1 MLWRDWFSLVWL
13 SVTVNFMGKACRPLA
28 GGGPASTHFSC
39 LAKKSEQKKATQ
51 ALLHF
56 RFPIVHYKNGSSVH
70 RKLFS
75 IWFYEPL
82 SQEKFDSRDAEQ
94 GVSRSNMSILR
105 GQTTPLCTRKS
116 NLSQRSIMGT
126 NLALHALATREYKQ

>member
-1 MLWRDWFSLVWL
+1 MLGRDWFSLVWL

-56 RFPIVHYKNGSSVH
+56 RFPIVHYKKWIVGSPKTFFNLVL
-70 RKLFS
+70 RT
-75 IWFYEPL
+75 IEP
-82 SQEKFDSRDAEQ
+82 
-94 GVSRSNMSILR
+94 
-105 GQTTPLCTRKS
+105 
-116 NLSQRSIMGT
+116 
-126 NLALHALATREYKQ
+126 REI